1 MIGKTNKQRRP
12 FSGAKADKGGNVM
25 SQANSVLVMV
35 EQGRAGTI
43 EPVSLECLRAGRELA
58 DELKAGLIA
67 AVIGSD
73 VRSTAEEVRHLGVDG
88 VLLAEHPSLGGY
100 QPDGHVSA
108 LVQAVRAAQ
117 ARLVLMGDTA
127 TTLDLAPR
135 AAFTLEAGLVTDC
148 VKIEVDSGE
157 VLFTKPVYSGNVMAV
172 YSSETEVTLVTLRS
186 RSAEPATR
194 SEEGKGEITSLQVE
208 IDPGQ
213 GETEIVESVP
223 VEEEG
228 VNLDQADIV
237 VSGGRGIGG
246 TEGFELLSDLA
257 GVLGGAL
264 GASRPPVDCG
274 WASPTSQVGQTGKI
288 VAPSLYVAVGISGAM
303 QHISGM
309 SGSKVIVAINKTADA
324 NIFNIA
330 DYGVVG
336 NYEEI
341 VPSLTQ
347 TLKGILT

>member
-1 MIGKTNKQRRP
+1 MGQTNKQERP
-12 FSGAKADKGGNVM
+12 SSRVRVVKGGNVM
-25 SQANSVLVMV
+25 SRKNSVLVMV
-35 EQGRAGTI
+35 EQNREGTI
-43 EPVSLECLRAGRELA
+43 KPVSLECLRTGRELA
-58 DELKAGLIA
+58 DNLRTDLMA

-73 VRSTAEEVRHLGVDG
+73 ARPTAEEVRHFGVDG
-88 VLLAEHPSLGGY
+88 VLLAEDSAPGHD
-100 QPDGHVSA
+100 QQDGHLGA
-108 LVQAVRAAQ
+108 LVQAVQAAQ
-117 ARLVLMGDTA
+117 ASLVLLGDTA
-127 TTLDLAPR
+127 TALDLAPR

-172 YSSETEVTLVTLRS
+172 YSSETAVTLATLRS
-186 RSAEPATR
+186 RSAEPAAR
-194 SEEGKGEITSLQVE
+194 SEEGKGEITTLRVE
-208 IDPGQ
+208 IDPGH
-213 GETEIVESVP
+213 GGTEIVESVP

-228 VNLDQADIV
+228 INLDQADIV

-246 TEGFELLSDLA
+246 SEGFELLADLA
-257 GVLGGAL
+257 GVLGAAL
-264 GASRPPVDCG
+264 GSSRPPVDCG
-274 WASPTSQVGQTGKI
+274 WASPTSQVGQTGKV

-336 NYEEI
+336 KYEEI
-341 VPSLTQ
+341 VPSLTE